1 MRRLGLAV
9 ALSILL
15 FGCGNGDDG
24 GSDTSTGGAGGG
36 EDQVCSAVD
45 DVESAVTTIQNLD
58 SNSSVEDIQSA
69 LSGLAQAG
77 QELANAIE
85 TAPGPDLSDLKS
97 SVQDLDNALK
107 AVPSSD
113 SVQAGLEKV
122 DSAADSVAKEA
133 KDAANDVGC
142 T

>member
-24 GSDTSTGGAGGG
+24 GSDTSTAGGG

-122 DSAADSVAKEA
+122 DNAADSVAKEA